1 MPVTQEGRLLGM
13 LWHRDLLED
22 WMSRLNHAP
31 WRTVLE
37 ELRACPVRRVMRGDP
52 EVVRVEDAVEEA
64 ARVMLRLDC
73 GCLPAVRETE
83 EGPRLIGIVTE
94 KDLLRVA
101 YVGAE
106 KSLAKA

>member
-1 MPVTQEGRLLGM
+1 
-13 LWHRDLLED
+13 
-22 WMSRLNHAP
+22 
-31 WRTVLE
+31 
-37 ELRACPVRRVMRGDP
+37 
-52 EVVRVEDAVEEA
+52 
-64 ARVMLRLDC
+64 MLRLDC